1 MESFVYLQA
10 KDIKTANMISKDQL
24 RQVIYEQRQRQLGST
39 VEREID
45 SKLIE
50 CSEVLVI
57 SGIRR
62 CGKSVLLQQIRSR
75 RKDKDYYLNFDDER
89 LIHFTVDDFQLLN
102 EVFAEEFGAQN
113 DYYLDEI
120 QNIKGWERFVSRL
133 YGSGAKVFITGSNA
147 NLLSRELGTFLT
159 GRHVTH
165 TLYPFSYKEF
175 IKANNVE
182 LTREAMFTTQGR
194 SLLIKLF
201 KEYLIVGGFPQY
213 VFSKNTNYLSSLY
226 NDIIYKDVLVR
237 NRLTNEEQ
245 IKELMFYIAS
255 NATHRFTYNSL
266 AKQAG
271 IKSAETAKAY
281 VSYLEDT
288 YIIGQMQ
295 KYDHSL
301 GIQLRSPKKAYC
313 IDNAII
319 SKIGFNV
326 SENMGNTL
334 ENAIYIE
341 LQRRGAD
348 TYYYIGKTECDF
360 IIKKGYSVYE
370 AIQVTVSM
378 QDEKTRK
385 REINGLAE
393 AMQVFSL
400 KEGTIITL
408 EENEE
413 IEIAGIGKI
422 HVVPAW
428 KWIVGVF

>member
-201 KEYLIVGGFPQY
+201 KEYLTVGGFPQY

-393 AMQVFSL
+393 AMRVFSL